1 VVQRA
6 AIALI
11 QSIIIVALALV
22 IGARFD
28 GGAAGISVMLVVA
41 MLLAAAVS
49 ALSNGFS
56 PLVRQCE
63 SLIGMVTL
71 VSLPL
76 AFLSTVFM
84 QRDLLPSWMQDVS
97 RLNPVNWAAV
107 VARSSTTSSIDWSL
121 VGVRVALLVVL
132 AAVCMTLA
140 TLAFRFYSRTL

>member
-1 VVQRA
+1 VVQSA

-49 ALSNGFS
+49 
-56 PLVRQCE
+56 
-63 SLIGMVTL
+63 GMVTL

-97 RLNPVNWAAV
+97 RFNPINWAAV

-121 VGVRVALLVVL
+121 VGLCVALLVVL

-140 TLAFRFYSRTL
+140 TLAFRSYSRTL